1 MKHHAAAFASIKD
14 QRGLNDCCVPMPIL
28 TDNAG
33 ERCIE
38 EVWIFVNA
46 RLALRISLIAEKLQV
61 VVVLLFAKV
70 IQGLEPLHV
79 QVEVVSG
86 QVQIAASRR
95 RVAFEFVV

>member
-1 MKHHAAAFASIKD
+1 
-14 QRGLNDCCVPMPIL
+14 MPIL

-33 ERCIE
+33 ERCVE

-70 IQGLEPLHV
+70 IKGLEPLHV
-79 QVEVVSG
+79 QVEIVSS
-86 QVQIAASRR
+86 QVQIAASGR
-95 RVAFEFVV
+95 RVTFEFVV

>member
-1 MKHHAAAFASIKD
+1 
-14 QRGLNDCCVPMPIL
+14 MPIL

-33 ERCIE
+33 ERCVE

-86 QVQIAASRR
+86 QVQIVASGR

>member
-1 MKHHAAAFASIKD
+1 
-14 QRGLNDCCVPMPIL
+14 MPIL
-28 TDNAG
+28 TDDAG
-33 ERCIE
+33 KRCVK
-38 EVWIFVNA
+38 EVWVFMNA
-46 RLALRISLIAEKLQV
+46 RLALRISLIAEKLQA

-86 QVQIAASRR
+86 QVQIVASGR

>member
-1 MKHHAAAFASIKD
+1 
-14 QRGLNDCCVPMPIL
+14 MPIL

-33 ERCIE
+33 ERCVE
-38 EVWIFVNA
+38 EVWIFVDA

-79 QVEVVSG
+79 QVEIVSS
-86 QVQIAASRR
+86 QVQIAASGR
-95 RVAFEFVV
+95 RVTFEFVV

>member
-1 MKHHAAAFASIKD
+1 
-14 QRGLNDCCVPMPIL
+14 MPIL

-38 EVWIFVNA
+38 EVWILVNA

-61 VVVLLFAKV
+61 AVVLLFAKV

-79 QVEVVSG
+79 QVEVVSS
-86 QVQIAASRR
+86 QVQIAASGR
-95 RVAFEFVV
+95 RVTFEFVV